1 MQIHS
6 LGLDDFNEDNYTLI
20 GIHTALE
27 DFKLAYLLNNNLNTH
42 FSRANFSLDFEKNDN
57 KASFSIYNYTNEKY
71 DYEWYLISNSY
82 KEEKVNE
89 GDTLALSTETITYL
103 IPEKKRV
110 DYFIKIVGETNQEL
124 VSKTIDKIKTIGQ
137 VVTSYTIETDTL
149 KSKEFLIF

>member
-6 LGLDDFNEDNYTLI
+6 LGLDDFYEDNYTLI

-42 FSRANFSLDFEKNDN
+42 FSRSNFSLDFETNDS

-71 DYEWYLISNSY
+71 DDEWYLIANSF
-82 KEEKVNE
+82 KEERINTS
-89 GDTLALSTETITYL
+89 DTLGLPTETITYL

-110 DYFIKIVGETNQEL
+110 DYFIKIVGEPNQF
-124 VSKTIDKIKTIGQ
+124 VIQKTLDKINSISQ

>member
-6 LGLDDFNEDNYTLI
+6 LDLQDFCEDNYTLI

-42 FSRANFSLDFEKNDN
+42 FSKANFSLDFESSKS
-57 KASFSIYNYTNEKY
+57 KASFSIFNYIHEEY
-71 DYEWYLISNSY
+71 DFEWYLIANSY
-82 KEEKVNE
+82 TEEKKNE
-89 GDTLALSTETITYL
+89 SDTIALTTETKTYL

-110 DYFIKIVGETNQEL
+110 DYFIKIVGESSQNLIRQTVE
-124 VSKTIDKIKTIGQ
+124 KIKEINQ
-137 VVTSYTIETDTL
+137 VVTSYTVDTDTL

>member
-6 LGLDDFNEDNYTLI
+6 LGLDDFCEDNYTLI

-42 FSRANFSLDFEKNDN
+42 FSRANFSLDFETGNS
-57 KASFSIYNYTNEKY
+57 KASFSIYDYTNEKY

-82 KEEKVNE
+82 KEERINE
-89 GDTLALSTETITYL
+89 ADTIALATETITYL

-110 DYFIKIVGETNQEL
+110 DYFIKIVGEPNPYLIQKSL
-124 VSKTIDKIKTIGQ
+124 DKINGISQ

-149 KSKEFLIF
+149 KSKEYLIF

>member
-6 LGLDDFNEDNYTLI
+6 LELEDFCEDNYSLI

-42 FSRANFSLDFEKNDN
+42 FSRSSFSLDFETKNN
-57 KASFSIYNYTNEKY
+57 KASFSIFDYINEKY
-71 DYEWYLISNSY
+71 EHEWYLISNSY
-82 KEEKVNE
+82 KEERINAS
-89 GDTLALSTETITYL
+89 DTLALSTETKTYL

-110 DYFIKIVGETNQEL
+110 DYFLKIVGESNPSLIQRTL
-124 VSKTIDKIKTIGQ
+124 DKINEMSQ

>member
-6 LGLDDFNEDNYTLI
+6 LGLEDFYEDNYTLI

-42 FSRANFSLDFEKNDN
+42 FSRANFSLDFETNDS
-57 KASFSIYNYTNEKY
+57 KASFSIYDYTNEKY
-71 DYEWYLISNSY
+71 DYEWYLIANSF
-82 KEEKVNE
+82 KEERINAQ
-89 GDTLALSTETITYL
+89 DTLALSTETITYL

-110 DYFIKIVGETNQEL
+110 DYFIKIVGERNEL
-124 VSKTIDKIKTIGQ
+124 LTQRTLDRINSINQ
-137 VVTSYTIETDTL
+137 VVTSYTIDTNTL

>member
-6 LGLDDFNEDNYTLI
+6 LELEDFCEDNYTLI

-42 FSRANFSLDFEKNDN
+42 FSRSSFSLDFETKNN
-57 KASFSIYNYTNEKY
+57 KASFSIFDYINEKY
-71 DYEWYLISNSY
+71 EHEWYLISNSY
-82 KEEKVNE
+82 KEERINAS
-89 GDTLALSTETITYL
+89 DTLALSTETKTYL

-110 DYFIKIVGETNQEL
+110 DYFLKIVGEPNPVLIQRTMDRINEM
-124 VSKTIDKIKTIGQ
+124 SQ
-137 VVTSYTIETDTL
+137 VVTSYTIDTDTL